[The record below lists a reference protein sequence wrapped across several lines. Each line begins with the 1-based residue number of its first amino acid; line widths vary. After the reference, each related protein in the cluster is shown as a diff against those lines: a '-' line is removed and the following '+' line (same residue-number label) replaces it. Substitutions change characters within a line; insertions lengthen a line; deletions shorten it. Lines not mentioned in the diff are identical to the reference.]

1 MGKAVA
7 QRHPRIGFG
16 KSSVSMN
23 FNLCREIKNAAMQ
36 PPGIREAEM
45 ASAKFLR
52 RQADRCADLARR
64 THDEESRE
72 RCEQLRV
79 TYCHLA
85 EMEEQQAGDLNA
97 SSGDSERRSA
107 A

>member
-1 MGKAVA
+1 M
-7 QRHPRIGFG
+7 
-16 KSSVSMN
+16 
-23 FNLCREIKNAAMQ
+23 ET
-36 PPGIREAEM
+36 PGIREAEM

-64 THDEESRE
+64 THDEDSRE
-72 RCEQLRV
+72 RCEQLRR

-85 EMEEQQAGDLNA
+85 EMEEQRPGDLNA
-97 SSGDSERRSA
+97 SSDDSEHRSA

>member
-1 MGKAVA
+1 
-7 QRHPRIGFG
+7 
-16 KSSVSMN
+16 
-23 FNLCREIKNAAMQ
+23 
-36 PPGIREAEM
+36 M

-72 RCEQLRV
+72 RCEQLRR
-79 TYCHLA
+79 TYSHLA
-85 EMEEQQAGDLNA
+85 DMEEQQTGSLNA
-97 SSGDSERRSA
+97 SSGGSEHRA

>member
-7 QRHPRIGFG
+7 QRYPRIRFG
-16 KSSVSMN
+16 KSPVSVN
-23 FNLCREIKNAAMQ
+23 FNLCCEIKNAAMQ
-36 PPGIREAEM
+36 PPGIRGADM

-64 THDEESRE
+64 THDEECRE
-72 RCEQLRV
+72 RCEQLRR
-79 TYCHLA
+79 TYCSLA
-85 EMEEQQAGDLNA
+85 EMEEQQTADLNA
-97 SSGDSERRSA
+97 SSGDSDERPA